1 MAGGYSRDP
10 RLGEE
15 NRTLYG
21 KTGTI
26 KKTAPD
32 WAKNA
37 VKQVS
42 DTVNAVN
49 SMKQKPSSDTTSDD
63 TSSDDAGSGSPG
75 GGYPSGGGGGAS
87 SGPTANDRKAAANQ
101 IEVAKT
107 DADATRRQLERQ
119 LARYDFMNRQNAK
132 LRDVNMQQASRQSAG
147 NRFDALT
154 NLANSAVGIISA
166 LGPQAL
172 QSSSL
177 GTFMQMMDRRNL
189 QDSGTYWDELDQ
201 NWDQSRNAYDEAAA
215 QNQAS
220 RLDAV
225 IEAEKAL
232 ADQESALSSNLN
244 NINASLYQKPGTGS
258 ADLGSSTV
266 YKDNP
271 VKEHY
276 AQLAG
281 YAMPDNTTQ
290 DARATAPRNQVRGGY
305 FARQVNRNNGYR

>member
-1 MAGGYSRDP
+1 MAYEWDP
-10 RLGEE
+10 RLGTD
-15 NRTLYG
+15 NRPLYG
-21 KTGTI
+21 KADQTTG
-26 KKTAPD
+26 KKTSPD

-37 VKQVS
+37 VGKVA
-42 DTVNAVN
+42 DTVGAVN
-49 SMKQKPSSDTTSDD
+49 SMKQKSGGESTAGDSPANN
-63 TSSDDAGSGSPG
+63 AGSRSSG
-75 GGYPSGGGGGAS
+75 GGYSSRSGGGTS
-87 SGPTANDRKAAANQ
+87 SGPTSNDRRAAANQ
-101 IEVAKT
+101 IEIART
-107 DADATRRQLERQ
+107 DADATRRQLDRQ

-132 LRDVNMQQASRQSAG
+132 LRDVNMQQSSRQSAG

-154 NLANSAVGIISA
+154 NLANSAVGIMSA

-220 RLDAV
+220 RMDAV

-232 ADQESALSSNLN
+232 ADQESALSANLN
-244 NINASLYQKPGTGS
+244 NINANLYQKPGTGS
-258 ADLGSSTV
+258 ADLGSSSV
-266 YKDNP
+266 YGDNP
-271 VKEHY
+271 VQEHY

-281 YAMPDNTTQ
+281 YAMPDYATQ
-290 DARATAPRNQVRGGY
+290 DARATAPRNKVRGGY